1 MGFFG
6 NLKKI
11 GLINDKISRLEALLE
26 EIRVDFHK
34 RTPQGEI
41 QAKITHGRFIL
52 SEIGEIV
59 SSSPKSVFAV
69 ASFSSSTLSRRSILA
84 LASSPISMRP
94 FRLNWIPD

>member
-59 SSSPKSVFAV
+59 SSSPKSVFLAPYWLFGNKMELQQV
-69 ASFSSSTLSRRSILA
+69 CSKIASLLDEIEEINS
-84 LASSPISMRP
+84 
-94 FRLNWIPD
+94 W